1 MHCWWRR
8 VFFFFMFWGQHY
20 WDWVWVVTSEI
31 GTVSERM
38 RMCVCAL
45 VPVCCMYERK
55 AGLQLNDRSMDKP
68 RTQREK
74 RYLESAR
81 VRNRGGGEKG
91 WSEGSH
97 THTHTGVCHRRA
109 TSSLRWDT
117 LEVSVRSISTTVL
130 TFSTWLPSL
139 VFLSAAL
146 RLLDVSACSVIL

>member
-1 MHCWWRR
+1 M
-8 VFFFFMFWGQHY
+8 
-20 WDWVWVVTSEI
+20 VTSEI

-81 VRNRGGGEKG
+81 VRNRGGEKKKKKKRVVRR
-91 WSEGSH
+91 EPH
-97 THTHTGVCHRRA
+97 THTHWSLPPPCHQLPPLRHTGGVCQ
-109 TSSLRWDT
+109 
-117 LEVSVRSISTTVL
+117 VN
-130 TFSTWLPSL
+130 
-139 VFLSAAL
+139 
-146 RLLDVSACSVIL
+146 